1 MIHIT
6 LEDAQSAMWDAVKLK
21 GKQYVYTNPKSYSP
35 APKCYCVY
43 MENEEVPSCIVG
55 HVLKSLG
62 VDGAWLL
69 ATSGGILGIAKR
81 AERAGEFT
89 IDKDALKFL
98 FVAQVAQD
106 SGAPWGSA
114 HSTADAVARFDS
126 SES

>member
-6 LEDAQSAMWDAVKLK
+6 LKDARTAMWDAVKLK

-35 APKCYCVY
+35 APNCYCVY
-43 MENEEVPSCIVG
+43 METEEVPSCIVG

-69 ATSGGILGIAKR
+69 RNFCGILGIAKR
-81 AERAGEFT
+81 AEREGEFT

-98 FVAQVAQD
+98 YVAQVAQD

-114 HSTADAVARFDS
+114 YTTADMVS
-126 SES
+126 IYKSES